1 MTDQTPVERAGSAID
16 HAAQEAVTHGGFLA
30 PDTAAELAYEVIDTT
45 QLADALH
52 GDQCPE
58 DPDPGDYCTCD
69 GGHYDRLAL
78 AVKNWL
84 TGKDQP

>member
-1 MTDQTPVERAGSAID
+1 MTDQTPLERASDALYDFGIKDSWM
-16 HAAQEAVTHGGFLA
+16 AAQVAFA
-30 PDTAAELAYEVIDTT
+30 SIDTNELAEAI
-45 QLADALH
+45 H

-69 GGHYDRLAL
+69 GAHYDRLAL

-84 TGKDQP
+84 TGKDTQ